1 MADKTWYGLDAG
13 NEGELNTAANWVPSG
28 VPASGDNVRFPA
40 GSPSVTDDLDAL
52 KTATLSGALGVVVF
66 EPGFTGT
73 VGDSSTY
80 MQFTCT
86 RLEFHGRGQ
95 AFIDIEASAII
106 PRIFATANA
115 IEGQRGLYLKG
126 SAMTGVD
133 VSGGNVGLAY
143 RHGETTSATTVRII
157 GEDADVD
164 MGPGLTTTTVYQT
177 AGTTL
182 QRCASTTTTV
192 YGGTWKSREVG
203 AITTLNA
210 RGGNLFPESSGTVTT
225 MNCDGG
231 VSDFTKSSVPRTV
244 STLKRNP
251 GSVVRYDPS
260 IVTVTTQSAPD
271 YPVVTSYSKP

>member
-1 MADKTWYGLDAG
+1 MADKTWVGTDTG
-13 NEGELNTAANWVPSG
+13 NEGELNTAANWSPSG
-28 VPASGDNVRFPA
+28 VPAASDNVRFPA
-40 GSPSVTDDLDAL
+40 GSANITADLTAL
-52 KTATLSGALGVVVF
+52 NTSTLSGALGVVIF

-73 VGDSSTY
+73 VGTTAAY

-106 PRIFATANA
+106 PRVFTTASA

-143 RHGETTSATTVRII
+143 RHGETSSATTVRVI
-157 GEDADVD
+157 GQDADVD
-164 MGPGLTTTTVYQT
+164 LGPGLTTTTVYQT
-177 AGTTL
+177 GGTVL

-192 YGGTWKSREVG
+192 YGGTWRSREVG

-210 RGGNLFPESSGTVTT
+210 RGGNLFPESSGTITT
-225 MNCDGG
+225 MNADGG

-244 STLKRNP
+244 TTLKRNP
-251 GSVVRYDPS
+251 GCSVRYDPS
-260 IVTVTTQSAPD
+260 VLTVTTQSAPD
-271 YPVVTSYSKP
+271 YPVITSFSKP